1 MKTLIL
7 HTKLLV
13 SPKASSPSV
22 TRVIEVTPNINLYRL
37 AAAIVAAYGFDFDHC
52 FGFYS
57 NIDSYFYH
65 DSKEQYELF
74 ADLDD
79 VEPTDALSVKHTKV
93 QQVWCENGKKMTF
106 LFDYGD
112 GWRFLVELM
121 GSAEK
126 RPNIRYP
133 LVIKQKGRAPK
144 QY

>member
-1 MKTLIL
+1 
-7 HTKLLV
+7 
-13 SPKASSPSV
+13 V
-22 TRVIEVTPNINLYRL
+22 T
-37 AAAIVAAYGFDFDHC
+37 AYGFDLDHC

-57 NIDSYFYH
+57 NIDTDFYH

-93 QQVWCENGKKMTF
+93 QQVWCERGKKMTF

-112 GWRFLVELM
+112 GWRFLVELI

-126 RPNIRYP
+126 RSDVQYP
-133 LVIKQKGRAPK
+133 LVIKQKGRTPK

>member
-13 SPKASSPSV
+13 NPKTPSPAV
-22 TRVIEVTPNINLYRL
+22 TRDIEVTPNTNLYNL
-37 AAAIVAAYGFDFDHC
+37 AAAIVSAYGFNFDHC

-57 NIDSYFYH
+57 NIDSNFYH

-79 VEPTDALSVKHTKV
+79 VEPTEALSVKHTKV
-93 QQVWCENGKKMTF
+93 HQVWCERGKKMAF

-112 GWRFLVELM
+112 GWRFLVELI

-126 RPNIRYP
+126 QSDTQYPIVIRR
-133 LVIKQKGRAPK
+133 KGRAPK